1 MSCARGSRS
10 KRAIPST
17 RSALPR
23 APKPGLPSLA
33 TIASRPTRCASPPPP
48 PTPVATSRCPTRHTA
63 RPSRSLLRSRT
74 TPTSQRSPRS
84 MRRSF
89 VRAAISSRP
98 SHTWSSRAIPP
109 LPAPR
114 PDHDKRSSVARSD
127 TAHVDLIHPT
137 GGRRPHRSS
146 LSLKHP
152 SDEKH
157 KSKEEERGDIAADNP
172 KLGEYWADVGCRV
185 EADGEQISAN
195 SGASTAPKADGDD
208 AGQSAMDEDGG

>member
-1 MSCARGSRS
+1 MVRSGTISARSDCSSAFRIRPLISPSC
-10 KRAIPST
+10 
-17 RSALPR
+17 
-23 APKPGLPSLA
+23 SL
-33 TIASRPTRCASPPPP
+33 
-48 PTPVATSRCPTRHTA
+48 
-63 RPSRSLLRSRT
+63 
-74 TPTSQRSPRS
+74 SPRS

-89 VRAAISSRP
+89 VLAAISSRP

-114 PDHDKRSSVARSD
+114 PDHDKRRSSVARSD
-127 TAHVDLIHPT
+127 PAHVDLIHST

-146 LSLKHP
+146 LSLKDP

-157 KSKEEERGDIAADNP
+157 KRKEEERGDIAADNP

-208 AGQSAMDEDGG
+208 AGQSAMD